1 MLPWGGPTGK
11 RGRRPSKHWRSIRP
25 CPFRGLLSRPDF
37 SDAEQRLHEEL
48 MRKAGFSLCAQLE
61 GLAEIEKPYR
71 LPDAPPLSHAP
82 IPAPPGTEAALG
94 RSGS

>member
-1 MLPWGGPTGK
+1 
-11 RGRRPSKHWRSIRP
+11 
-25 CPFRGLLSRPDF
+25 
-37 SDAEQRLHEEL
+37 